1 MTMDEK
7 TRNELALFRFS
18 LIAPLVNGTANSPA
32 KDYLEE
38 VCSKPFQVPG
48 TGLRELSPNTV
59 RRWLS
64 DYRRFGLEGLKRKP
78 RNDRGQSRILED
90 RVARSIREMKGLYP
104 NKTSTS
110 IYHEL
115 LACGELGKHPVSL
128 STVSR
133 FIKKLD
139 VKVDESVEHK
149 RFVFEFAND
158 CWQTDTMVGPYLV
171 IEGKKKRTYL
181 LAFLDDA
188 SRAFM
193 HGEFFLEENSQSLQ
207 TVLKKALL
215 KRGLPKRIFADNGK
229 VYDSLQLRLIC
240 ASLGII
246 LIHTRIY
253 SPCSK
258 GKIERAFRTIREQ
271 FIASLDPDVCSLEEL
286 NARFLSYMESTYNV
300 RVHKS
305 LEGQTPMERFL
316 KDKDRFRFVPS
327 MEHLEKVFLH
337 EANRKVKKDATISLL
352 NKVFEVP
359 QSLID
364 QSVAVRFDPEDLSK
378 VFIKVGEP
386 PSLLTVYPVRPIDN
400 SRIIRK
406 QNQRRQIDF
415 VSLYGGGDSGDL

>member
-1 MTMDEK
+1 MDEK

-18 LIAPLVNGTANSPA
+18 MIAPLVNGTANSPT

-38 VCSKPFQVPG
+38 VCSKPLQVPN

-64 DYRRFGLEGLKRKP
+64 DYRRFGLDGLKRKQ
-78 RNDRGQSRILED
+78 RNDKGQSRILED
-90 RVARSIREMKGLYP
+90 QVAKSIREMKGLYP
-104 NKTSTS
+104 AKTATT

-115 LACGELGKHPVSL
+115 LARGELGKYPASL

-139 VKVDESVEHK
+139 VKADEPVEHK

-158 CWQTDTMVGPYLV
+158 CWQTDTMVGPYL
-171 IEGKKKRTYL
+171 IIDGKKKRTFL

-193 HGEFFLEENSQSLQ
+193 HGEFFFEENSQTLQ
-207 TVLKKALL
+207 AVLKKAIL

-240 ASLGII
+240 ATLGII
-246 LIHTRIY
+246 LIHARVY

-258 GKIERAFRTIREQ
+258 GKIERAFRTIRDQ
-271 FIASLDPDVCSLEEL
+271 FIRPLDPEVCSLEEL

-316 KDKDRFRFVPS
+316 RDKDRFRFVDS
-327 MEHLEKVFLH
+327 IEHLEKVFLH
-337 EANRKVKKDATISLL
+337 EASRKVKKDATISLL

-359 QSLID
+359 QALID
-364 QSVAVRFDPEDLSK
+364 QTITVRFDPDDLSK
-378 VFIKVGEP
+378 VYVKVGEP
-386 PSLLTVYPVRPIDN
+386 PSLLTIYPVRPIDN

-406 QNQRRQIDF
+406 QNQRQQIDF
-415 VSLYGGGDSGDL
+415 VSLYGGGDSNDF